1 MGNPEYHYFARGQI
15 KPGSQVHCPWAG
27 SILANPSRN
36 AVASAQRR
44 TRKVSPMADWLFKT
58 PVKMS
63 EVGQKPT
70 PQHSIGL
77 VPLWHKQ
84 TSQTLPTSQGVLFF
98 APSN

>member
-58 PVKMS
+58 PVKMF

-77 VPLWHKQ
+77 VRF
-84 TSQTLPTSQGVLFF
+84 V
-98 APSN
+98 A